1 LSASFGAQAVRVAFV
16 SGHLDLTESEFEEHY
31 VPALDRALAAGD
43 SFVIGDARGADLLAQ
58 RYLQARSARVTVHHM
73 FTAPRNN
80 AGFPTVGGFTTD
92 DERDRGMTTGSDYD
106 IAWVRP
112 GRTRSGTARNLTRRG
127 PHSGSAAQGSVRA
140 VP

>member
-1 LSASFGAQAVRVAFV
+1 VRVAFV
-16 SGHLDLTESEFEEHY
+16 SGHLDLTESEFGEHY

-43 SFVIGDARGADLLAQ
+43 AFVLGDARGADLLAQ
-58 RYLQARSARVTVHHM
+58 RYLRARSARATVHHM

-92 DERDRGMTTGSDYD
+92 DERDNAMTTGSDYD

-112 GRTRSGTARNLTRRG
+112 GRTKSGTARNLARRG
-127 PHSGSAAQGSVRA
+127 LPSGSAGQGRVG
-140 VP
+140 VDP